1 MESLQKIKQRINSI
15 NSTKKITKA
24 MELVATAKFSKIKN
38 KISEVKSYFKN
49 VENIFINLIK
59 HSEQDIDKLLNRHA

>member
-1 MESLQKIKQRINSI
+1 
-15 NSTKKITKA
+15 